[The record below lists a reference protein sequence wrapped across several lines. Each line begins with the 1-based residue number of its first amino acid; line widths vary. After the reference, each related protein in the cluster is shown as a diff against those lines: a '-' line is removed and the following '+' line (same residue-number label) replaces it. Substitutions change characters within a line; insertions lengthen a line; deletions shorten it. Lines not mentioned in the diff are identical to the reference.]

1 MRERKNI
8 DRLYQEKFKDFEAT
22 PNEAVWRSISAKLR
36 EKEEKKHFV
45 SPLWSR
51 VAGIA
56 AVLTIILLIG
66 DWIFP
71 SQSRS
76 SIANE
81 EVNEGFKNNNF
92 TIAET
97 NNIIPAEGTPLRKP
111 VLEVGRKKSDAPSNA
126 TVHNEQE
133 VSSLTT
139 TLKKRKISASKNQI
153 ASTSLNNNRSEED
166 PIIRK
171 KSLFEEIAKKEEE
184 ITSQNTRKN
193 FEVKTH
199 AAPIYYGNFG
209 KGNFLDPQFN
219 NNNSEGELTYSY
231 GINIAYNIS
240 DKIKIRSGV
249 NKVSMSYNTSGIA
262 YQAMAGPVDISS
274 VAYTQTEVQMSDA
287 SGRASFNK
295 QPVAN
300 GNRAV
305 GSVNSGLLNQKM
317 GFIEVPVELEYNLID
332 KKFELNL
339 IGGASTLFL
348 DENRV
353 SLNSGNVSA
362 IGKANNL
369 NEVSFS
375 TNIGLGLDYNLSEK
389 FKLNFEPM
397 LKYQLNTFSSPSSD
411 SQPYYLGIYSGF
423 SFKF

>member
-1 MRERKNI
+1 MRERKHI

-22 PNEAVWRSISAKLR
+22 PHEAVWRSISAKLR
-36 EKEEKKHFV
+36 EKEQKKHFV

-56 AVLTIILLIG
+56 AILTIILLIG

-71 SQSRS
+71 SQTRS
-76 SIANE
+76 AVANK
-81 EVNEGFKNNNF
+81 EVKESFEDNNF
-92 TIAET
+92 SIAET
-97 NNIIPAEGTPLRKP
+97 NIIPAKETPLKKP
-111 VLEVGRKKSDAPSNA
+111 VLERVQKQDIIQTTPKD
-126 TVHNEQE
+126 EE
-133 VSSLTT
+133 VNLLTSA
-139 TLKKRKISASKNQI
+139 LKKKKIS
-153 ASTSLNNNRSEED
+153 STTNNIVSGQLSDEQKEED
-166 PIIRK
+166 PVLRK
-171 KSLFEEIAKKEEE
+171 KSLFEEIAEQEQK
-184 ITSQNTRKN
+184 ITEQSSRGS

-219 NNNSEGELTYSY
+219 NNSSEGEVTYSY
-231 GINIAYNIS
+231 GVNIAYNIS

-262 YQAMAGPVDISS
+262 YQAVVGPVNISS
-274 VAYTQTEVQMSDA
+274 VAYTQTEVQMSEG
-287 SGRASFNK
+287 SGRSSLNK
-295 QPVAN
+295 QPMAN

-317 GFIEVPVELEYNLID
+317 GFIEVPLEMEYNLID
-332 KKFELNL
+332 KKFELNI

-375 TNIGLGLDYNLSEK
+375 TNIGVGLDYNLTEK

-397 LKYQLNTFSSPSSD
+397 FKYQLNTFSSPSSD